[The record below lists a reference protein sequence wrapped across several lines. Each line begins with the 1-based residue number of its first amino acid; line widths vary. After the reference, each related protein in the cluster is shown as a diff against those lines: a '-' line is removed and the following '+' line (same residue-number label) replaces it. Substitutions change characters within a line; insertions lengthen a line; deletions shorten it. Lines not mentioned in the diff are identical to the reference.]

1 MPVITPSAFSH
12 INIKVSNL
20 DRSLHFYER
29 VLGFRLVYDNSAKR
43 AQDRVLIGIVAGT
56 ALELTLPGDG
66 ISTPRDATSAGY
78 SCITFSV
85 PDVDAAYAALLAEG
99 VACEGSLTTLDTGT
113 RLAFFRD
120 PDGNLLE
127 VIDFKGPITLAELF
141 ERRAGTQGSFKAR

>member
-20 DRSLHFYER
+20 DRSLRFYER
-29 VLGFRLVYDNSAKR
+29 VLGFRLVYDNSAKG
-43 AQDRVLIGIVAGT
+43 AQDRVLLGIVAGT

-66 ISTPRDATSAGY
+66 ITTPRDATSAGY

-85 PDVDAAYAALLAEG
+85 PDVDAAYAALLAAG
-99 VACEGSLTTLDTGT
+99 VACDDSLTTLATGT

-141 ERRAGTQGSFKAR
+141 EKRVGTQQTT

>member
-12 INIKVSNL
+12 INVKVSNL

-29 VLGFRLVYDNSAKR
+29 VLGFRLVYDNGAKM

-66 ISTPRDATSAGY
+66 ITAPRDATSAGY

-127 VIDFKGPITLAELF
+127 VIDFKGPITLADLF
-141 ERRAGTQGSFKAR
+141 ERRMGAQQTI

>member
-20 DRSLHFYER
+20 DRSLRFYER

-43 AQDRVLIGIVAGT
+43 AQDRVLIGIVAGS

-66 ISTPRDATSAGY
+66 ITTPRDATSAGY

-99 VACEGSLTTLDTGT
+99 VACEGSLTTLATGT

-141 ERRAGTQGSFKAR
+141 EKRVGTQQTT

>member
-20 DRSLHFYER
+20 DRSLRFYER

-43 AQDRVLIGIVAGT
+43 VQDRVLIGIVAGT

-66 ISTPRDATSAGY
+66 ITTPREATSAGY

-85 PDVDAAYAALLAEG
+85 PDVDAAYAALLAEV
-99 VACEGSLTTLDTGT
+99 VACEDSLTTLDTGT

-141 ERRAGTQGSFKAR
+141 ERRAGTQQTT